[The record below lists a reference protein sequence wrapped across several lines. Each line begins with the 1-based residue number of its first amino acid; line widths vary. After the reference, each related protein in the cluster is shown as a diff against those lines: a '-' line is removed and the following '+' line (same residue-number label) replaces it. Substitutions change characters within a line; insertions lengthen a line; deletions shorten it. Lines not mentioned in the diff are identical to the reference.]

1 MPSSNREQ
9 QVADTSHL
17 ESVRLLR
24 ALVEIGPQ
32 RLGREGRC
40 AVCGV
45 WRSRGGTST
54 CPWERA
60 RQWLVTRAPTRPD
73 LPRTAAHWADGPT

>member
-1 MPSSNREQ
+1 MSPSNREQ
-9 QVADTSHL
+9 RVAQASPL
-17 ESVRLLR
+17 EAVRLLR

-45 WRSRGGTST
+45 WPTRGGHAFD
-54 CPWERA
+54 CPWAQAER
-60 RQWLVTRAPTRPD
+60 WL
-73 LPRTAAHWADGPT
+73 AANASEPV